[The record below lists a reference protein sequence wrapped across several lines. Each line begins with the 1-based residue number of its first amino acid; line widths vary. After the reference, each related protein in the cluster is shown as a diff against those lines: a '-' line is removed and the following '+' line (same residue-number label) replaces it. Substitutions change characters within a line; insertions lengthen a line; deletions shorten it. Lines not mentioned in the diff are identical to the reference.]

1 MLPRISPRE
10 SLRDFLMLM
19 SATLFCA
26 QGMADPV
33 KLPAGMGVE
42 LELQHHVNSSYIP
55 AGAPIYFRVAKDV
68 VINGQVLIRAGTLV
82 TGKMDEA
89 QDRGMVGKSGSMKL
103 GVHTVTAVDGTEI
116 PIDADLSKQ
125 GRSRAGAT
133 VAWILFWGPAGLV
146 THGVNPYLERGTS
159 ITGSVISEMSVDPS
173 KSAAQ
178 TDAAAGAPA
187 AAVIPITIV
196 KEKFASGSSPFKFN
210 IEKDKDLK
218 TVSFDVQVPAQLAD
232 PESSLKSLELVAIDG
247 VPVPAAVRVKSATSK
262 SVTFDGWSVVQY
274 CRSGVTDLK
283 FRGVSPSGQVVE
295 GDYQLK
301 LIVIKKG

>member
-1 MLPRISPRE
+1 MFPRIYPAVSFR
-10 SLRDFLMLM
+10 RFVMLM
-19 SATLFCA
+19 SATALCA
-26 QGMADPV
+26 QVLADPI

-68 VINGQVLIRAGTLV
+68 VIDGHILIRAGTLV

-103 GVHTVTAVDGTEI
+103 GVHTVKAVDGTDI

-125 GRSRAGAT
+125 GRNRAGAT
-133 VAWILFWGPAGLV
+133 VAWILFWGPAGLI

-159 ITGSVISEMSVDPS
+159 ITGSVITEMAVDPS
-173 KSAAQ
+173 KNSAE
-178 TDAAAGAPA
+178 TDAVATIAAP
-187 AAVIPITIV
+187 IPITIV

-218 TVSFDVQVPAQLAD
+218 TVSFDVQVPDQLAD
-232 PESSLKSLELVAIDG
+232 PETSLKSLELVAIDG
-247 VPVPAAVRVKSATSK
+247 VPVPAAVHVKSATAK
-262 SVTFDGWSVVQY
+262 SVTFDGWSIVQY

-283 FRGVSPSGQVVE
+283 FRGVSPSGQIVE
-295 GDYQLK
+295 GDYQMR
-301 LIVIKKG
+301 IVVIKKG